1 MFLQAF
7 YFVVDK
13 FVDLL
18 GWFFGYSIQS
28 GITFGGIIIIILV
41 LTALFRTVVGL
52 FEVSGYVGPVMDR
65 AKPGVIKVRK
75 GMNIMQKKAEKWK

>member
-1 MFLQAF
+1 MFLDAF
-7 YFVVDK
+7 YFIVDQ
-13 FVDLL
+13 FVSLI

-65 AKPGVIKVRK
+65 AKPGVVKVRR
-75 GMNIMQKKAEKWK
+75 GMKNMQKKAEKWK